1 MRVLLVED
9 SARLRKTVS
18 MALRRSGFSV
28 DAAED
33 GEEGLWLA
41 QSHDYDAI
49 VLDLMLPKLGGLE
62 VVRELRK
69 RGKAT
74 HILILTAL
82 DAVEDRVAGLK
93 AGADD
98 YLPKPFALEEL
109 IARVEALCR
118 RAYGSKQTVLRVA
131 DLEVDTGAR
140 TARRAGVALELTAR
154 EYHLLEYLM
163 RRRDEVVSRSE
174 IEEHIY
180 DGHVDPM
187 SNVVDSAVCVLRKK
201 IVAGGSAAPLIHT
214 RRGLG
219 YLLGEGER
227 R

>member
-154 EYHLLEYLM
+154 EYQLLEYLM